1 MKPEFAKA
9 AAILRGEDPAIH
21 LIQVDCDGE
30 GKATCRKFEVQGY
43 PTLKTYK
50 KDKQEPDAYNGPRDA
65 RKFTIS

>member
-9 AAILRGEDPAIH
+9 AAILRGEETPIH

-30 GKATCRKFEVQGY
+30 GKATCRQFKVEGY
-43 PTLKTYK
+43 PTLKTFK
-50 KDKQEPDAYNGPRDA
+50 KGKDEPDAYNGPRDA